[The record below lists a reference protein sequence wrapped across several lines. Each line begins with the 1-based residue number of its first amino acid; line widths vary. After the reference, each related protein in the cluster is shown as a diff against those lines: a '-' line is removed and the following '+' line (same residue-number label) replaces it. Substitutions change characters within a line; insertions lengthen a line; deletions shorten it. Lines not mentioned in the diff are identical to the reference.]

1 MLLKKTHIFGFM
13 STKKSKRQK
22 WNMLLTF
29 YNYLTKKVYLSNY
42 PVSLTIDPCN
52 ICNLKCEL
60 CPSGLR
66 MPGRK
71 QSIMRFDVFKK
82 LIDECGPYLWDI
94 SLFNWGEPLLNKEL
108 FRMIEYAKVHR
119 IEIAVSTNLNYF
131 SEEIGK
137 KLIESG
143 LDVLIVSLDGA
154 SQDSVQRY
162 QKGSDFELVV
172 SNMKRVVE
180 LKNKLDSKLPLVHWR
195 FLVNRFNEHEI
206 EKARVLAK
214 QLEIDKLEISTFR
227 CNMADELFLNN
238 EKQYQNVK
246 SWLPEDEEL
255 SMYDYTRKRKKIIK
269 KTCRL
274 LWFNSIMNP
283 DGSISPCCASWH
295 ERYDFGNIESSSFR
309 EIWNNQEYRH
319 ARNINKGENMSAK
332 SHICHV
338 CCENKAI
345 I

>member
-1 MLLKKTHIFGFM
+1 MLKKKQIWELL
-13 STKKSKRQK
+13 STKKSNKQK
-22 WNMLLTF
+22 WNLLLT
-29 YNYLTKKVYLSNY
+29 YCNYFSKKLYLNNY

-52 ICNLKCEL
+52 LCNLKCEL

-108 FRMIEYAKVHR
+108 FRMIEYAKAYR

-131 SEEIGK
+131 SEEICK

-172 SNMKRVVE
+172 SNMKRIVE
-180 LKNKLDSKLPLVHWR
+180 LKNELDSKLPLVQWR

-206 EKARVLAK
+206 EKAKTLAR
-214 QLEIDKLEISTFR
+214 QLRIDKLEISPFR

-238 EKQYQNVK
+238 ESQYQNVK

-255 SMYDYTRKRKKIIK
+255 SMYDYERKRKKTR
-269 KTCRL
+269 KTICRL
-274 LWFNSIMNP
+274 LWSDSVMNP
-283 DGSISPCCASWH
+283 DGSISPCCASWQ
-295 ERYDFGNIESSSFR
+295 ERYDFGNIQSSSFR

-319 ARNINKGENMSAK
+319 ARKINKGENISAK
-332 SHICHV
+332 SHICRI
-338 CCENKAI
+338 CYENNAI